1 MSGLR
6 WGYGHRGGSRDSLP
20 GGEDPTLH
28 LLKNAREV
36 LEKRYPGQRNG
47 EHRSHLMGMIRG
59 LFTTTSEM
67 EAYARFKALA
77 QEDASLARYLFPR
90 DPVRRPRL
98 KKGLEYLRS
107 PGKGVPS
114 TTSKMERGIR
124 EYRRRTRPMDGFKSD
139 QGAENFNRLWMVKE
153 NARKRG
159 QDWLWEVLK

>member
-6 WGYGHRGGSRDSLP
+6 WRLGHRGGSRDSLP

-67 EAYARFKALA
+67 EAMLT
-77 QEDASLARYLFPR
+77 
-90 DPVRRPRL
+90 
-98 KKGLEYLRS
+98 LE
-107 PGKGVPS
+107 P
-114 TTSKMERGIR
+114 
-124 EYRRRTRPMDGFKSD
+124 
-139 QGAENFNRLWMVKE
+139 
-153 NARKRG
+153 
-159 QDWLWEVLK
+159 